1 MASIIFTLQFMPT
14 KVLVFGTF
22 DLFHPGHEFFLKVA
36 RKHGDIL
43 QVVVSRDKTV
53 EETKGKKPADDE
65 IRRLFK
71 IQSLDFVD
79 DVILG
84 SLGDKYKII
93 EALKPDIIVLGYDQK
108 AFTENLEEELK
119 KRGLKT
125 KVIRLKESLKPETYK
140 SSKLRIRIEPQ

>member
-1 MASIIFTLQFMPT
+1 MPT
-14 KVLVFGTF
+14 TVLVFGTF
-22 DLFHPGHEFFLKVA
+22 DLFHPGHEFFLREAK
-36 RKHGDIL
+36 KHGDIL
-43 QVVVSRDKTV
+43 QVVVARDKTV
-53 EETKGKKPADDE
+53 EEVKGKKPADDE
-65 IRRLFK
+65 IRRLSK
-71 IQSLDFVD
+71 LQSLGFVD

-125 KVIRLKESLKPETYK
+125 EVIRLKESFKPETYK
-140 SSKLRIRIEPQ
+140 SSKIRIMIE